1 MDKQNNQYNHN
12 QEFYQSRGQ
21 YGVNQDHYTQ
31 NNRMNQSYNQ
41 QFTDRG
47 QQNQQLTIQNPKSN
61 ISHQTG
67 TDMNDRDFLNDILAT
82 EKYLSDGFN
91 VFAREAS
98 HGQLY
103 NDVIQIL
110 NETHDCERDLFNLMF
125 EYGFYSFKAATQQ
138 DIQQAHQQFSDYIN
152 NQDPYSHNQRMQ

>member
-1 MDKQNNQYNHN
+1 MDKQNNQFN
-12 QEFYQSRGQ
+12 QNQDFYQSRGQ

-31 NNRMNQSYNQ
+31 HNEMNQPYNQ
-41 QFTDRG
+41 QYTNRG
-47 QQNQQLTIQNPKSN
+47 QQNQQMTIQNPKSN
-61 ISHQTG
+61 IQQQTG
-67 TDMNDRDFLNDILAT
+67 PDMNDRDFLNDILAT

-103 NDVIQIL
+103 NDVIHIL

-125 EYGFYSFKAATQQ
+125 EHGFYSFKAAAQQ

-152 NQDPYSHNQRMQ
+152 KQDPYLNQRMQ